1 MDFALS
7 YENIGKVQQAQ
18 NKMSAAFGSY
28 QAAIDM
34 FQSLS
39 NSDPSNAEWR
49 RALSVAYHYLGSA
62 QWSAGDLTAALSS
75 FRADLSI
82 IAQLVKAAPSNAGYK
97 RDLAVAYN
105 WTGSVQREHGDIDDA
120 LVSFQS
126 GLALAEALAKSNPA
140 NQQWQ
145 SDVAILSREEGHTL
159 FDLGR
164 MQDAAAALSAAIQTG
179 QSSNP
184 ADLYFRRGVTSILLA
199 DAAGA
204 GNDLAAALKLA
215 PSNAYY
221 VLWVHAAR
229 VLAEQKD
236 ADELRANAERVDPG
250 PWPGII
256 IGLYLGSVTPEAALK
271 TATEAQDETAR
282 TEQICEANFF
292 VAIYQIGKSA
302 RSAAQRLFQSAADQC
317 PHTHF
322 QYPVSKFEL
331 GLLNRG
337 AETH

>member
-1 MDFALS
+1 M
-7 YENIGKVQQAQ
+7 
-18 NKMSAAFGSY
+18 
-28 QAAIDM
+28 
-34 FQSLS
+34 
-39 NSDPSNAEWR
+39 
-49 RALSVAYHYLGSA
+49 
-62 QWSAGDLTAALSS
+62 
-75 FRADLSI
+75 
-82 IAQLVKAAPSNAGYK
+82 
-97 RDLAVAYN
+97 
-105 WTGSVQREHGDIDDA
+105 
-120 LVSFQS
+120 
-126 GLALAEALAKSNPA
+126 
-140 NQQWQ
+140 
-145 SDVAILSREEGHTL
+145 
-159 FDLGR
+159 
-164 MQDAAAALSAAIQTG
+164 
-179 QSSNP
+179 
-184 ADLYFRRGVTSILLA
+184 LA

-221 VLWVHAAR
+221 VLWVYAAR
-229 VLAEQKD
+229 VLAEQKKD

-282 TEQICEANFF
+282 TEQICEADFF

-322 QYPVSKFEL
+322 QYTVSKFEL

-337 AETH
+337 AETHQARHQSPSPGAAAWMASACTPPESSLASAALIMRWRSSRLFPRKASDTI